1 MTAQV
6 FLSCS
11 VRDRHRVERLRHALE
26 LYNVATLPAV
36 GMLTPGT
43 RDWLAT
49 FEDSIE
55 QSCCVLVCLSPNTMF
70 SRWVQLGLEWALVC
84 CKPILPILI
93 DGKPDHILLASLEGD
108 DWFDI
113 RWSKHYRAEIEA
125 LVPLI
130 RQHAHA
136 ATREL

>member
-1 MTAQV
+1 MTVKV

-26 LYNVATLPAV
+26 LYNVVTLPQA

-43 RDWLAT
+43 RDWIAT
-49 FEDSIE
+49 YENSIA
-55 QSCCVLVCLSPNTMF
+55 QSCCVLVCLSPNTML
-70 SRWVQLGLEWALVC
+70 SHWVQLGLDWARAC
-84 CKPILPILI
+84 GKPILPILI
-93 DGKPDHILLASLEGD
+93 DGKPDHILLAALEGD

-125 LVPLI
+125 LVALI
-130 RQHAHA
+130 GQHARIA
-136 ATREL
+136 AKEL